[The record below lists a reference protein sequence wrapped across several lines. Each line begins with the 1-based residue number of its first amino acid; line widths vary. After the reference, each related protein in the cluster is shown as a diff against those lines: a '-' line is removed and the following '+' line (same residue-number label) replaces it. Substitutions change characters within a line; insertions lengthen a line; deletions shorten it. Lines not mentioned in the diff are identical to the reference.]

1 MMSRIFLILLL
12 LCGCAAAQVV
22 APVNLRADYSEKCL
36 DLMWDS
42 VPGATGYSVYTRPCT
57 TAACALRR
65 INKRL
70 ITSGTHFAYLWDLDS
85 SERTPAIKGVE
96 HHIAVTAVCS
106 TATGVRESEPSTQ
119 IDNCYFEG
127 FRNAARRATIER
139 ILAPGQRAD
148 TLPIALPA
156 TDKRRFIEF
165 METQGRLLCDIIRAR
180 LDAREV
186 GGCEPIA
193 TILAQALLSDSIASL
208 KAEGLFIKEFHA
220 FVIVNIDRVEYV
232 LDFAADQFLPDVAP
246 VMVPRDRC
254 FLNARG
260 RLDTAG
266 TPVYP
271 IATLLPADQCRL
283 SDGKQAAMYR
293 EIQQALQESLQNERA
308 NAQKRE
314 RSSVRTHERTKKPN
328 R

>member
-1 MMSRIFLILLL
+1 MKSGLVPILLC
-12 LCGCAAAQVV
+12 LCGCAAAQLG

-36 DLMWDS
+36 DLVWDS
-42 VPGATGYSVYTRPCT
+42 VPGATGYNVYTRPCT
-57 TAACALRR
+57 TAACVPRR
-65 INKRL
+65 VNKRL

-96 HHIAVTAVCS
+96 HHLAVTAVCS
-106 TATGVRESEPSTQ
+106 TATGVRESEPSLP

-127 FRNAARRATIER
+127 FRNATRSGVIER
-139 ILAPGQRAD
+139 ILATTQRAD

-156 TDKRRFIEF
+156 TDKRRFIAF
-165 METQGRLLCDIIRAR
+165 MEMQGRLLSGIIQAR

-193 TILAQALLSDSIASL
+193 TILAQALLADSIPSV

-232 LDFAADQFLPDVAP
+232 LDFAADQFVPDVAP

-314 RSSVRTHERTKKPN
+314 HSSVRTHERTKKPI

>member
-1 MMSRIFLILLL
+1 MMARIFPIVLC
-12 LCGCAAAQVV
+12 LCGCAAAQVG
-22 APVNLRADYSEKCL
+22 APVNLRAEYSEKCL

-42 VPGATGYSVYTRPCT
+42 VPGATGYNVYTRPCT
-57 TAACALRR
+57 TAACMPRR
-65 INKRL
+65 VNRRL

-96 HHIAVTAVCS
+96 HHIAVAAVCS
-106 TATGVRESEPSTQ
+106 TATGVRESAPSRQ

-127 FRNAARRATIER
+127 FKNATRRVIIER
-139 ILAPGQRAD
+139 ILTTTQRAD

-156 TDKRRFIEF
+156 TDKKRFIAF
-165 METQGRLLCDIIRAR
+165 METEGRLLCRIIQSR

-193 TILAQALLSDSIASL
+193 TILAQALLADSIASV

-220 FVIVNIDRVEYV
+220 FVIVNIDHVEYV
-232 LDFAADQFLPDVAP
+232 LDFAADQFLPRVAP

-266 TPVYP
+266 TPVYA
-271 IATLLPADQCRL
+271 IATLLPADQCKL
-283 SDGKQAAMYR
+283 SDSKQAVVYR
-293 EIQQALQESLQNERA
+293 EIKQALEESIQNERA
-308 NAQKRE
+308 SAQIRE
-314 RSSVRTHERTKKPN
+314 RTNARADVPAKKK
-328 R
+328 RR